1 MNPYKL
7 SDHQLKVARLIC
19 ENPDMVIR
27 ELALKHRIKYH
38 AFKDALKAIYKKL
51 GVNSKE
57 AMIEKM
63 IGKVPKKSADVR
75 IAEQLQQAHDDLAL
89 CSQKLR
95 EECDRTTILTTTLR
109 LRTDDLAILQT
120 KVNRQKDDIEK
131 MKDSFDVLSRK
142 NATKKTYILKLE
154 TDQRSLRTREKHQDA
169 EIAKLRESNELF
181 ELGQMDLEKQLESKP
196 VNPTTCKFCQAALDK
211 WDES

>member
-1 MNPYKL
+1 MNFTE
-7 SDHQLKVARLIC
+7 HQLKVATAIC
-19 ENPDMVIR
+19 QNPDMIAR
-27 ELALKHRIKYH
+27 DLADKLGVRYSSL
-38 AFKDALKAIYKKL
+38 KDAQKVIYKKL
-51 GVNSKE
+51 DVRTKE
-57 AMIEKM
+57 DMIK
-63 IGKVPKKSADVR
+63 KLKHLVPKKSADVK
-75 IAEQLQQAHDDLAL
+75 IAEKLQKAEDDLL
-89 CSQKLR
+89 FNKQLLR
-95 EECDRTTILTTTLR
+95 EEVDRNTILTTTLR